1 MDGFSVEDITNLSKL
16 LGGNNEEQNQSVYY
30 NSTGSVLNQG
40 IFNNN
45 KQKEVAHPNYKIEL
59 EVNRERNL
67 TKPQNEIWK
76 EDDLNEE
83 IIEDDRLKPEFE
95 VLYKQDVGTEDV
107 YLGMSGKDPSSN
119 CCDQLIMKIKLPK
132 TSLKEISFE
141 VKEKSVHLNVIFF
154 QILDTIIRIKS
165 LFFL

>member
-1 MDGFSVEDITNLSKL
+1 MDGFSVEDISNLSKL
-16 LGGNNEEQNQSVYY
+16 LGGNNENEEQNQSIYY

-40 IFNNN
+40 LFGT
-45 KQKEVAHPNYKIEL
+45 KQKEIAHPNYKIEL

-76 EDDLNEE
+76 EEDLNEE
-83 IIEDDRLKPEFE
+83 IIEDDRLKPEFDI
-95 VLYKQDVGTEDV
+95 LYKQDVGTEDV

-119 CCDQLIMKIKLPK
+119 CCDQLSLKIKLPK

-141 VKEKSVHLNVIFF
+141 VKEKSVHLNVI
-154 QILDTIIRIKS
+154 
-165 LFFL
+165 